1 MLWTKDPWSVG
12 VSYNGQRQTVKLQYP
27 FALVGSDPG
36 CEIQVRQSRFPR
48 LAYFLCLTT
57 GGLEAWPLT
66 ALAKAHWGRL
76 PEGND
81 LTIGG
86 VRLTVQLDRSRV
98 GGGAQCPQTPVVD
111 LPLQVRCRDWQQT
124 SRLHHTV
131 TIIGQD
137 HPSVIRLAD
146 SGLQQ
151 CAGAL
156 VVDRQELWYVSF
168 SDLQIPPQKR
178 VREVTFDQPLRL
190 GGYDFRPPARKS
202 IDLNEPGIENDSNW
216 YWNAPAAQEAP
227 KNLLTF
233 AQDAASERLG
243 GSAMVARPEPA
254 ASRRRDV
261 SPRDYS
267 QEGTV
272 STAAHSPAADA
283 LTTDLTR
290 RLASI
295 SGRRKLKQL
304 LLQTGIVSV
313 VTAAAIYVILK
324 VWEASGR
331 TLPTDS
337 FGL

>member
-1 MLWTKDPWSVG
+1 MLWSKDPWSVG
-12 VSYNGQRQTVKLQYP
+12 VSYNGQRETFELQSP

-48 LAYFLCLTT
+48 LAYFLCRTAC
-57 GGLEAWPLT
+57 GLEAWPLT

-81 LTIGG
+81 LTIGS
-86 VRLTVQLDRSRV
+86 VRLSIQLDRSR
-98 GGGAQCPQTPVVD
+98 GGVISYFPQASAVD

-124 SRLHHTV
+124 SHLHHTV

-156 VVDRQELWYVSF
+156 VVDREELWYVSF
-168 SDLQIPPQKR
+168 RDLQSPPQKR

-190 GGYDFRPPARKS
+190 GGYDFRPPARKT
-202 IDLNEPGIENDSNW
+202 IDSNEPRIENDSNW
-216 YWNAPAAQEAP
+216 DWNAAAAEATP
-227 KNLLTF
+227 KNLMTF
-233 AQDAASERLG
+233 THDVASERHD
-243 GSAMVARPEPA
+243 GSAIVAKPEPA

-261 SPRDYS
+261 SLRDYS
-267 QEGTV
+267 HEGTV
-272 STAAHSPAADA
+272 STTAHSPAADA